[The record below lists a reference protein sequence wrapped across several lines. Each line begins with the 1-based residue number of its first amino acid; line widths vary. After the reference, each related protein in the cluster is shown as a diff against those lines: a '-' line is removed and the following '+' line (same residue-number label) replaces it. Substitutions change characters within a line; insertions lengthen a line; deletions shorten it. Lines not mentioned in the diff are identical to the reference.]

1 MRADASFAVPVK
13 LWALLCVFA
22 GVTIGG
28 NVLLTCIL
36 TGGAFL
42 YLVLQRSFRLAAS
55 YGCFYLLLALL
66 LYGIRFHGLRMPVFS
81 EFYVLMFWNLSP
93 IFLVSWDLI
102 TTPPGMLSAF
112 LSRLRMPT
120 PFILGLLVVFRFFPT
135 MRAELKGVGMSMK
148 NRGLTAA
155 GQLLAHPVQSM
166 EYVLVP
172 FLLRVLQLADQLSV
186 SAVARGA
193 ERPGVRGAGLYRS
206 SRMCDSH
213 GFLFGFGKEHGMI
226 ELTRASF
233 QYENSDR
240 GVQDIS
246 LSVKGGECVV
256 LTGLSGCGKTTVTRL
271 VNGLAPSYYPGAFS
285 GSVRID
291 GKDISRLSTWEIGRL
306 VGSVFQ
312 DPKSQFFSSELAGE
326 VAFPCE
332 NYGLSAREIRERTD
346 AAIAALK
353 LSHLKDRAVD
363 ILSSGEKQRAAIASV
378 YAMKPKAFVCDE
390 PTANLDAAGTR
401 QLAQTL
407 RQLKEQGITLLIA
420 EHRIDWLMGIADRF
434 LYLRDGR
441 IAAEYTPEDLRL
453 LPEADILGMGLRSP
467 HEGKSLPAPSV
478 LDESPA
484 VLKTA
489 GLSKRIRKEVI
500 FEDISLSVPKGSVTA
515 ITGQN
520 GAGKSTLAQILCGLA
535 RQTRGHILIDGK
547 KARAAVRRREIYYCG
562 NDTSTQFFTASV
574 AEELLLNTGL
584 TEESKSHA
592 RNLLKEF
599 GLYEYRDA
607 HPSAL
612 SGGQKQRLA
621 IACAIFS
628 GRRILILDEPTSGLD
643 GQNMRL
649 IAEKLKSE
657 ARRGRTILVIT
668 HDKELI
674 ESCCDNIVEIAA
686 YPNSVSHGYFPSSSA

>member
-1 MRADASFAVPVK
+1 
-13 LWALLCVFA
+13 
-22 GVTIGG
+22 
-28 NVLLTCIL
+28 
-36 TGGAFL
+36 
-42 YLVLQRSFRLAAS
+42 
-55 YGCFYLLLALL
+55 
-66 LYGIRFHGLRMPVFS
+66 
-81 EFYVLMFWNLSP
+81 
-93 IFLVSWDLI
+93 
-102 TTPPGMLSAF
+102 
-112 LSRLRMPT
+112 
-120 PFILGLLVVFRFFPT
+120 
-135 MRAELKGVGMSMK
+135 
-148 NRGLTAA
+148 
-155 GQLLAHPVQSM
+155 
-166 EYVLVP
+166 
-172 FLLRVLQLADQLSV
+172 
-186 SAVARGA
+186 
-193 ERPGVRGAGLYRS
+193 
-206 SRMCDSH
+206 
-213 GFLFGFGKEHGMI
+213 MI

-246 LSVKGGECVV
+246 LLVKSGECVV

-291 GKDISRLSTWEIGRL
+291 GKDISALSTWEIGRL

-346 AAIAALK
+346 AAIEALQ

-363 ILSSGEKQRAAIASV
+363 ALSSGEKQRAAIASV
-378 YAMKPKAFVCDE
+378 YAMKPKVFVCDE

-407 RQLKEQGITLLIA
+407 RQLKEQGFTLLLA

-441 IAAEYTPEDLRL
+441 IVDEYAPRDLLL

-467 HEGKSLPAPSV
+467 REGKSLPAPSV
-478 LDESPA
+478 LGESPA

-500 FEDISLSVPKGSVTA
+500 FEDISLSVPEGSVTA

-520 GAGKSTLAQILCGLA
+520 GVGKTTLAQTLCGLA
-535 RQTRGHILIDGK
+535 KQTRGHILIDGK

-574 AEELLLNTGL
+574 AEELLLNTRL
-584 TEESKSHA
+584 TEESKSHV
-592 RNLLKEF
+592 RILLKEF

-643 GQNMRL
+643 GRNMRL
-649 IAEKLKSE
+649 IAERLKSE
-657 ARRGRTILVIT
+657 ARNGRTILVIT
-668 HDKELI
+668 HDRELI
-674 ESCCDNIVEIAA
+674 ESCCDNVVEVGTK
-686 YPNSVSHGYFPSSSA
+686 PGEVQ

>member
-1 MRADASFAVPVK
+1 
-13 LWALLCVFA
+13 
-22 GVTIGG
+22 
-28 NVLLTCIL
+28 
-36 TGGAFL
+36 
-42 YLVLQRSFRLAAS
+42 
-55 YGCFYLLLALL
+55 
-66 LYGIRFHGLRMPVFS
+66 
-81 EFYVLMFWNLSP
+81 
-93 IFLVSWDLI
+93 
-102 TTPPGMLSAF
+102 
-112 LSRLRMPT
+112 
-120 PFILGLLVVFRFFPT
+120 
-135 MRAELKGVGMSMK
+135 
-148 NRGLTAA
+148 
-155 GQLLAHPVQSM
+155 
-166 EYVLVP
+166 
-172 FLLRVLQLADQLSV
+172 
-186 SAVARGA
+186 
-193 ERPGVRGAGLYRS
+193 
-206 SRMCDSH
+206 
-213 GFLFGFGKEHGMI
+213 MI
-226 ELTRASF
+226 ELTHASF

-246 LSVKGGECVV
+246 LSVKSGECVV

-285 GSVRID
+285 GIVKID

-346 AAIAALK
+346 AAIEALK
-353 LSHLKDRAVD
+353 LFHLKDRAVD
-363 ILSSGEKQRAAIASV
+363 VLSSGEKQRAAIASV
-378 YAMKPKAFVCDE
+378 YAMKPKVFVCDE

-407 RQLKEQGITLLIA
+407 RQLKEQGFTLLIA

-441 IAAEYTPEDLRL
+441 IAAEYAPRDLL

-467 HEGKSLPAPSV
+467 HEGKCLPAPSV

-500 FEDISLSVPKGSVTA
+500 FEDISLSVPEGGVTA

-520 GAGKSTLAQILCGLA
+520 GAGKTTLAQILCGLSK
-535 RQTRGHILIDGK
+535 QTRGHILIDGK

-584 TEESKSHA
+584 TEENKSHA
-592 RNLLKEF
+592 RILLNEF

-649 IAEKLKSE
+649 IAERLKSE
-657 ARRGRTILVIT
+657 ARNGRTILVIT
-668 HDKELI
+668 HDRELI
-674 ESCCDNIVEIAA
+674 ESCCDGIAKIGVKFGEGDVA
-686 YPNSVSHGYFPSSSA
+686 

>member
-36 TGGAFL
+36 TGGALL
-42 YLVLQRSFRLAAS
+42 YLVLQRNFRLAAS

-93 IFLVSWDLI
+93 VFLVSWDLI

-135 MRAELKGVGMSMK
+135 MRTELKGVGRSMK

-186 SAVARGA
+186 SAV
-193 ERPGVRGAGLYRS
+193 
-206 SRMCDSH
+206 
-213 GFLFGFGKEHGMI
+213 
-226 ELTRASF
+226 
-233 QYENSDR
+233 
-240 GVQDIS
+240 QDIS
-246 LSVKGGECVV
+246 ILVKSGECVV

-346 AAIAALK
+346 AAIEALK

-363 ILSSGEKQRAAIASV
+363 ALSSGEKQRAAIASV
-378 YAMKPKAFVCDE
+378 YAMKPKVFVCDE
-390 PTANLDAAGTR
+390 PTANLDAAGTK

-407 RQLKEQGITLLIA
+407 RQLKEQGFTLLIA

-441 IAAEYTPEDLRL
+441 IEVEYTPEDLLR

-467 HEGKSLPAPSV
+467 HEGKCPPSPSV

-500 FEDISLSVPKGSVTA
+500 FEDISLSVPEGGVTA

-520 GAGKSTLAQILCGLA
+520 GAGKTTLAQILCGLA

-547 KARAAVRRREIYYCG
+547 KARAAVRRRDIYYCG

-574 AEELLLNTGL
+574 AEELLLNTEL
-584 TEESKSHA
+584 TEENKDRA
-592 RNLLKEF
+592 RHLLKEF

-649 IAEKLKSE
+649 IAERLKSE
-657 ARRGRTILVIT
+657 ARNGRTILVIT
-668 HDKELI
+668 HDWALI
-674 ESCCDNIVEIAA
+674 ESCCDNIVE
-686 YPNSVSHGYFPSSSA
+686 VKKRSS

>member
-1 MRADASFAVPVK
+1 
-13 LWALLCVFA
+13 
-22 GVTIGG
+22 
-28 NVLLTCIL
+28 
-36 TGGAFL
+36 
-42 YLVLQRSFRLAAS
+42 
-55 YGCFYLLLALL
+55 
-66 LYGIRFHGLRMPVFS
+66 
-81 EFYVLMFWNLSP
+81 
-93 IFLVSWDLI
+93 
-102 TTPPGMLSAF
+102 
-112 LSRLRMPT
+112 
-120 PFILGLLVVFRFFPT
+120 
-135 MRAELKGVGMSMK
+135 
-148 NRGLTAA
+148 
-155 GQLLAHPVQSM
+155 
-166 EYVLVP
+166 
-172 FLLRVLQLADQLSV
+172 
-186 SAVARGA
+186 
-193 ERPGVRGAGLYRS
+193 
-206 SRMCDSH
+206 
-213 GFLFGFGKEHGMI
+213 MI

-240 GVQDIS
+240 GVRDIS
-246 LSVKGGECVV
+246 LSVKSGECVV

-271 VNGLAPSYYPGAFS
+271 VNGLAPSYYPGVFS
-285 GSVRID
+285 GSVKID
-291 GKDISRLSTWEIGRL
+291 GKDISSLSTWEIGRL

-332 NYGLSAREIRERTD
+332 NYGLSTQEIRERTD
-346 AAIAALK
+346 AAIEALK
-353 LSHLKDRAVD
+353 LSRLRDRAVD
-363 ILSSGEKQRAAIASV
+363 VLSSGEKQRAAIASV
-378 YAMKPKAFVCDE
+378 YAMKPKVFVCDE
-390 PTANLDAAGTR
+390 PTANLDAAGTN

-407 RQLKEQGITLLIA
+407 RQLKEQGFTLLIA

-441 IAAEYTPEDLRL
+441 IAAEYAPRDLL

-467 HEGKSLPAPSV
+467 HEGKCLPAPSV

-500 FEDISLSVPKGSVTA
+500 FEDISLSVPEGGVTA

-520 GAGKSTLAQILCGLA
+520 GAGKTTLAQILCGLSK
-535 RQTRGHILIDGK
+535 QTRGHILIDGK

-584 TEESKSHA
+584 TEENKDRA
-592 RNLLKEF
+592 RHLLKEF

-607 HPSAL
+607 HPSTL

-649 IAEKLKSE
+649 IAERLKSE
-657 ARRGRTILVIT
+657 ARSGRTILVIT
-668 HDKELI
+668 HDRELI
-674 ESCCDNIVEIAA
+674 ESCCDRIAKIGVKFGGGDVA
-686 YPNSVSHGYFPSSSA
+686 

>member
-1 MRADASFAVPVK
+1 
-13 LWALLCVFA
+13 
-22 GVTIGG
+22 
-28 NVLLTCIL
+28 
-36 TGGAFL
+36 
-42 YLVLQRSFRLAAS
+42 
-55 YGCFYLLLALL
+55 
-66 LYGIRFHGLRMPVFS
+66 
-81 EFYVLMFWNLSP
+81 
-93 IFLVSWDLI
+93 
-102 TTPPGMLSAF
+102 
-112 LSRLRMPT
+112 
-120 PFILGLLVVFRFFPT
+120 
-135 MRAELKGVGMSMK
+135 
-148 NRGLTAA
+148 
-155 GQLLAHPVQSM
+155 
-166 EYVLVP
+166 
-172 FLLRVLQLADQLSV
+172 
-186 SAVARGA
+186 
-193 ERPGVRGAGLYRS
+193 
-206 SRMCDSH
+206 
-213 GFLFGFGKEHGMI
+213 MI
-226 ELTRASF
+226 ELTHASF

-240 GVQDIS
+240 GVQDLS
-246 LSVKGGECVV
+246 LSVKSGECVV
-256 LTGLSGCGKTTVTRL
+256 LTGLSGCGKTTVTRII
-271 VNGLAPSYYPGAFS
+271 NGLAPSYYPGVFS

-332 NYGLSAREIRERTD
+332 NYGLSTQEIRARTD
-346 AAIAALK
+346 AAIEALK

-378 YAMKPKAFVCDE
+378 YAMKPKVFVCDE

-407 RQLKEQGITLLIA
+407 RQLKE
-420 EHRIDWLMGIADRF
+420 HRIDWLMGIADRF

-441 IAAEYTPEDLRL
+441 IAAEYAPRDLLL
-453 LPEADILGMGLRSP
+453 LPETDVLGMGLRSP
-467 HEGKSLPAPSV
+467 HEGKSLPVPSV

-484 VLKTA
+484 VLRTA

-500 FEDISLSVPKGSVTA
+500 FDDIFLAFPKGKVTA

-520 GAGKSTLAQILCGLA
+520 GAGKTTLAQILCGLA
-535 RQTRGHILIDGK
+535 KQTRGHILIDGK

-584 TEESKSHA
+584 TEENKDRA
-592 RNLLKEF
+592 RHLLKEF

-628 GRRILILDEPTSGLD
+628 VRRILILDEPTSGLD

-649 IAEKLKSE
+649 VAERLKSE
-657 ARRGRTILVIT
+657 ARNGRTILVIT
-668 HDKELI
+668 HDRELI
-674 ESCCDNIVEIAA
+674 ESCCDNVVEVEKQS
-686 YPNSVSHGYFPSSSA
+686 P